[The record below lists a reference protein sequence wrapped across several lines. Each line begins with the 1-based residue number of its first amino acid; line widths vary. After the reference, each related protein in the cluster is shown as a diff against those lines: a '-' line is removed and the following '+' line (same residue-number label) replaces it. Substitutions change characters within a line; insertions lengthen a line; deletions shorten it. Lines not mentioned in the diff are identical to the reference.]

1 VVTERGPWPVEDEDL
16 LEIRVS
22 ETGPGVRVV
31 RVRGELNETTAFS
44 FERLAQEA
52 LAAGR
57 GLVVLDLSDVTTLG
71 PEGVQALVR
80 VAYRAGEADIGLCLA
95 GADRDAII
103 NPLDAAGVRDLFEID
118 VQ

>member
-1 VVTERGPWPVEDEDL
+1 VGIEHGPWPVKNEDL

-22 ETGPGVRVV
+22 ETGPAVRVV
-31 RVRGELNETTAFS
+31 RVRGELNEATAFS

-57 GLVVLDLSDVTTLG
+57 GLVVLDLSNVTTLE

-80 VAYRAGEADIGLCLA
+80 VAYRAGETDIGLCLA

-103 NPLDAAGVRDLFEID
+103 NRLDAAGVRDLFEID